1 MKMRD
6 RQYKDNEIKDLFRAI
21 TSVVSN
27 ISSDNFR
34 AIELTGTTNSTA
46 DTSSMFKHGLGKV
59 PAFWFPL
66 EGRVYVPRDGFS
78 ESEMDL
84 RSTVAS
90 ESFRVLVVA

>member
-1 MKMRD
+1 MRMRD
-6 RQYKDNEIKDLFRAI
+6 RQYSDAEVKDLFRAA
-21 TSVVSN
+21 TAALAN

-34 AIELTGTTNSTA
+34 AIELTGTTNSSANTK
-46 DTSSMFKHGLGKV
+46 SMFKHDLGKT

-66 EGRVYVPRDGFS
+66 EGRVYVPRYGFS

-90 ESFRVLVVA
+90 EPFRILVVA

>member
-6 RQYKDNEIKDLFRAI
+6 RQYNDPEIKDLFRA
-21 TSVVSN
+21 VAAALAN

-34 AIELTGTTNSTA
+34 STELTGKTNGTA
-46 DTSSMFKHGLGKV
+46 DTSSMFKHALGKV

-66 EGRVYVPRDGFS
+66 EGRVYVPRNGFS
-78 ESEMDL
+78 ESEMDI